1 MANAVLLHHQLVRE
15 PLYHVIL
22 LFEFLQMM
30 FLVYYPLDFG
40 NAFTQQSIHDL
51 NIDLLVPKILSH
63 YLNSKPGDY
72 QRIRDIIAPYQEEEP
87 LTNTFRMDA

>member
-30 FLVYYPLDFG
+30 FLVYYPIDFG
-40 NAFTQQSIHDL
+40 NAFVQQGIHALD
-51 NIDLLVPKILSH
+51 IDLLVPKILAH
-63 YLNSKPGDY
+63 EQNSKPNDFE
-72 QRIRDIIAPYQEEEP
+72 RIRSLLAPFQ
-87 LTNTFRMDA
+87 L